1 MLSWNTIIDNEEYP
15 VNDISSYILV
25 KCLKENKPITHIQLQ
40 KILYYTQIEYY
51 KLNQKFL
58 FKEDFI
64 ASRLGPIIIKVY
76 YQYIVNGPY
85 PIRDIYNSDVKLPK
99 NIEKFLNKIIREKIK
114 LDMWTMAEDI
124 HRKNGAWYITYDK
137 GKGNREVI
145 RKSLIIEREIQNKE
159 K

>member
-76 YQYIVNGPY
+76 YQYIVNGPH

-99 NIEKFLNKIIREKIK
+99 NIEKFF
-114 LDMWTMAEDI
+114 
-124 HRKNGAWYITYDK
+124 
-137 GKGNREVI
+137 
-145 RKSLIIEREIQNKE
+145 LICYP
-159 K
+159 